1 MDDFRILQNLF
12 EKHDDEI
19 HFDLFKESNIITLN
33 NNNQGNFDKEIK
45 FNTQSLA
52 SQIIN
57 YKDAYILLEI
67 QVAVPY
73 ERQDQGKKSIPQL
86 LYLKKSYEIV
96 NSLNISLNNVIIS
109 NEVNINRSSLVNYIS
124 NNSKNDYTDYRNIE
138 LNTSNAEDLTIKY
151 NPFISKETYVRSSD
165 VGEDDDISDKFHYV
179 NFKIPIFLKDISDFF
194 KKVDLL
200 KFAEFNI
207 DISFIDKIII
217 SKRENISTTIKSC
230 YLYIEEVKLSD
241 EDHIRYLKLLNNGYT
256 KSINFLENHTRIFDD
271 KLTTI
276 NENFYINNVRNADS
290 VYIYGIS
297 DSNKEGFHFDLPSVK
312 FEDIY
317 LNIDNVRF
325 ENPITN
331 DISAYKIL
339 KSKSNHSDKFLISY
353 ENFRQYYRVYCFN
366 VSRNIRDNHNNKF
379 MNIITNL
386 EESACTVYVVFK
398 TFSSVK
404 LEYNKSNVLIV
415 YKSQ

>member
-1 MDDFRILQNLF
+1 MDNFRILF
-12 EKHDDEI
+12 EKHDDQI
-19 HFDLFKESNIITLN
+19 HFDLFKESNIIAHN
-33 NNNQGNFDKEIK
+33 NNNQGNFNKEIN

-73 ERQDQGKKSIPQL
+73 QREDLGKKTIPQL
-86 LYLKKSYEIV
+86 LYIKKSYEIV
-96 NSLNISLNNVIIS
+96 NSLKISLNNVIIS
-109 NEVNINRSSLVNYIS
+109 NEVNINRSSQINFIL
-124 NNSKNDYTDYRNIE
+124 NNSKDSYTDYRNLG
-138 LNTSNAEDLTIKY
+138 LNTSSAEDLTIKY
-151 NPFISKETYVRSSD
+151 NPFISKETYVRNSD
-165 VGEDDDISDKFHYV
+165 VVEDDDISDKFHYV

-207 DISFIDKIII
+207 DISFIDKIVI
-217 SKRENISTTIKSC
+217 SKRDNIKTTIKSC
-230 YLYIEEVKLSD
+230 FLYVEEVKLSD
-241 EDHIRYLKLLNNGYT
+241 ENHIRYLKLLNDGYMNT
-256 KSINFLENHTRIFDD
+256 INFLENHTRIFDD
-271 KLTTI
+271 KITTV

-290 VYIYGIS
+290 VYIYGIL
-297 DSNKEGFHFDLPSVK
+297 DTNKQSFHFDLPSVK
-312 FEDIY
+312 FENIY

-331 DISAYKIL
+331 DISVYKIL
-339 KSKSNHSDKFLISY
+339 KSKSNYSDKFLISY
-353 ENFRQYYRVYCFN
+353 ENFRQYYRIYCFN
-366 VSRNIRDNHNNKF
+366 VSRNIKDNHNNKF
-379 MNIITNL
+379 MNIITNI
-386 EESACTVYVVFK
+386 EESACIVYVVFK

-404 LEYNKSNVLIV
+404 LEYNKNNGLII

>member
-12 EKHDDEI
+12 EKNDDQI
-19 HFDLFKESNIITLN
+19 HFDLFKESNIIALN
-33 NNNQGNFDKEIK
+33 NNNQGNFDKEIR

-67 QVAVPY
+67 QVTVPY
-73 ERQDQGKKSIPQL
+73 QREDQGKKSIPQL

-96 NSLNISLNNVIIS
+96 DSLNISLNNVIIS
-109 NEVNINRSSLVNYIS
+109 NEVNINRSSLVNYIL
-124 NNSKNDYTDYRNIE
+124 NNSKNDYTDYRNLEI
-138 LNTSNAEDLTIKY
+138 NNSSAEDLTVKY
-151 NPFISKETYVRSSD
+151 NPFISKETYVRNSD
-165 VGEDDDISDKFHYV
+165 VGENDDISDKFHYV

-217 SKRENISTTIKSC
+217 SKRDNITTSIKSC
-230 YLYIEEVKLSD
+230 YLYVEEIKLSD
-241 EDHIRYLKLLNNGYT
+241 EDHIKYLKLLNNGYT
-256 KSINFLENHTRIFDD
+256 KSINFLENHTRTFDD

-290 VYIYGIS
+290 VYIYGIL
-297 DSNKEGFHFDLPSVK
+297 DSNKTGFHFDLPSVK
-312 FEDIY
+312 FEDMY
-317 LNIDNVRF
+317 LNIDNIRF

-331 DISAYKIL
+331 DISAYKIS
-339 KSKSNHSDKFLISY
+339 KSKSNHSDEFLISY

-398 TFSSVK
+398 TFSTVK
-404 LEYNKSNVLIV
+404 LEYNKSNGLVV
-415 YKSQ
+415 YKTQ

>member
-1 MDDFRILQNLF
+1 M
-12 EKHDDEI
+12 
-19 HFDLFKESNIITLN
+19 
-33 NNNQGNFDKEIK
+33 
-45 FNTQSLA
+45 
-52 SQIIN
+52 
-57 YKDAYILLEI
+57 
-67 QVAVPY
+67 
-73 ERQDQGKKSIPQL
+73 
-86 LYLKKSYEIV
+86 

-109 NEVNINRSSLVNYIS
+109 NEVNINRSSLVNYIL
-124 NNSKNDYTDYRNIE
+124 NNSKNDYTDYRNLEI
-138 LNTSNAEDLTIKY
+138 NNSSAEDLTIKY
-151 NPFISKETYVRSSD
+151 NPFISKETYVRNSD
-165 VGEDDDISDKFHYV
+165 VGENDDISDKFHYV

-217 SKRENISTTIKSC
+217 SKRDNITTSIKSC
-230 YLYIEEVKLSD
+230 YLYVEEIKLSD

-256 KSINFLENHTRIFDD
+256 KSINFLENHTRTFDD

-290 VYIYGIS
+290 VYIYGIL
-297 DSNKEGFHFDLPSVK
+297 DSNKTGFHFDLPSVK
-312 FEDIY
+312 FEDMY
-317 LNIDNVRF
+317 LNIDNIRF

-339 KSKSNHSDKFLISY
+339 KSKSIHSDKFLISY

-404 LEYNKSNVLIV
+404 LEYNKSNGLVV

>member
-12 EKHDDEI
+12 EKNDDEI
-19 HFDLFKESNIITLN
+19 HFNLFKESNIIAHN
-33 NNNQGNFDKEIK
+33 NNNQGDFNKEIN

-52 SQIIN
+52 SQMIN

-73 ERQDQGKKSIPQL
+73 ERQDQGKKTIPYL

-96 NSLNISLNNVIIS
+96 NSLKISLNNVNIS
-109 NEVNINRSSLVNYIS
+109 NEVNINRSSLVNYIL
-124 NNSKNDYTDYRNIE
+124 NNSKNDYTDYRNLEINE
-138 LNTSNAEDLTIKY
+138 SSAEDLTIKY
-151 NPFISKETYVRSSD
+151 NPFISKENYVRNSD

-194 KKVDLL
+194 KKVDLI
-200 KFAEFNI
+200 KFGEFNI

-217 SKRENISTTIKSC
+217 SKRENIKTTIKSC
-230 YLYIEEVKLSD
+230 FLYVEEVKLSD

-256 KSINFLENHTRIFDD
+256 KSINFLENNTRIFDD
-271 KLTTI
+271 KMTTI

-290 VYIYGIS
+290 VYIYGIL
-297 DSNKEGFHFDLPSVK
+297 DSNKQGFHFDLPSVK
-312 FEDIY
+312 FENIY
-317 LNIDNVRF
+317 LNIDNTRF

-331 DISAYKIL
+331 DISDYKIL
-339 KSKSNHSDKFLISY
+339 KSKSNHSDKFLINY
-353 ENFRQYYRVYCFN
+353 ENFRQYYRIYCFN

-379 MNIITNL
+379 MNIITNI
-386 EESACTVYVVFK
+386 EESAITAYVVFK
-398 TFSSVK
+398 TFSTVK
-404 LEYNKSNVLIV
+404 LEYNKSNGLVV